1 MSSEGAAETRS
12 SSPYRISARHA
23 RANAMTTQG
32 HLQTASGDRNTSL
45 DSGCGPAEDTFFI
58 RDLLRE
64 SRQVRDENVNCV
76 SEDEFLDRVLEAQIV
91 HRKQLSHVDD
101 FDQDGSAVI
110 SKTYLKMD
118 KETGDVTNI
127 NGDVKL
133 ELKEKITAKFRI
145 ATPEELDRNVENCG
159 NKDNYDN
166 QCDNLDT
173 DRNFTENLCGMTE
186 NRNRTEEHMNETENG
201 NQMEENGNQTEEN
214 GYPAEDRNQAK
225 GDTNSRHVLTT
236 ESRPVCDLGTGQGTE
251 GSETN
256 SPVTLRNKR
265 RAAGNSI
272 DSFTATPSDLL
283 KRRSA
288 EIVQLRRKLE
298 AKMKRK
304 SLQNYCLSDD
314 EDAGLLNSDRVDP
327 RTLRRP
333 LSAFGNL
340 YRDSGNEAA
349 FSSHSSCNSS
359 NYPSYCS
366 TPIHRQQYRDKIP
379 PTHAIDPK
387 KLRYLLG
394 DPHYSPPGHRCKCA
408 CYNHRCKSIHCEPF
422 SCDYRHSNQYNDHT
436 CRSPCRNNRCND
448 AVSNIKSTNLCC
460 HHTCGSY
467 NNHSCSH
474 SPNHRNSN
482 LYSGHRPYNSC
493 GHHNCADTCDNHGT
507 CERNCHT
514 IPYNTCDSQCISA
527 IPHSESCNS
536 NCGHICHTPS
546 PPESCNCSA
555 VSSPRRS
562 STCANLQH
570 TCRSP
575 SPYQDAEGFESQYHT
590 PVGSPRP
597 VKSIRPARVTENQ
610 DGRIN
615 YYPNCDPTIWLRSC
629 EKEIRQPLH
638 GTKSGVIPTWLKG
651 TLIRNGPGRIKVGDQ
666 QYNHVFDGSALL
678 HRFHFQKGE
687 VTYQNKFLESRS
699 YLRDTKAQRIV
710 VNYFGTRAH
719 PDPCKTI
726 LQNVASKFSFEEH
739 FTDNA
744 QISLYPYG
752 DGLYALTETPFIFRV
767 DPETLDTH
775 EKVNLTH
782 HIAVLTHT
790 AHPHVDRD
798 GTVYNIG
805 QGVGPLGPKYHV
817 CKFPNPKADRK
828 GKVKSPFEQPMVVSV
843 SCPIIGQVILGKQD
857 ALIDA
862 LQCLASACAAV
873 RHFHTLH
880 LIPLQT
886 KIHVMRRDTGEVTS
900 TQYVTETFF
909 FLHTINAYEDRGHIV
924 LDIAAYKNADMLN
937 CMFVEALKNA
947 AYDPT
952 YAQMFR
958 GRPKRWVLPLNPDK
972 DAKPGANLVTLPNT
986 NCRGRWA
993 KKNVVYIT
1001 PELLSD
1007 IGCEV
1012 PRIYYEEYNGRP
1024 YRYFYSI
1031 CSDVDHPSP
1040 GTLVKVDV
1048 VNKTHVEWS
1057 EDNVY
1062 PSEPIFVPHPEAK
1075 REDDG
1080 VVLAALLRAKGLD
1093 DQVCMLVLDATTFTE
1108 LGRVEF
1114 VASGPVPKCLH
1125 GWFVQDG
1132 TLRVHKDTNGAQ
1144 DDDTDS
1150 QK

>member
-394 DPHYSPPGHRCKCA
+394 DPHYSPPGH
-408 CYNHRCKSIHCEPF
+408 
-422 SCDYRHSNQYNDHT
+422 
-436 CRSPCRNNRCND
+436 
-448 AVSNIKSTNLCC
+448 
-460 HHTCGSY
+460 
-467 NNHSCSH
+467 
-474 SPNHRNSN
+474 
-482 LYSGHRPYNSC
+482 
-493 GHHNCADTCDNHGT
+493 
-507 CERNCHT
+507 
-514 IPYNTCDSQCISA
+514 SQCISA

-828 GKVKSPFEQPMVVSV
+828 GKVKSPFEQ
-843 SCPIIGQVILGKQD
+843 
-857 ALIDA
+857 
-862 LQCLASACAAV
+862 
-873 RHFHTLH
+873 
-880 LIPLQT
+880 
-886 KIHVMRRDTGEVTS
+886 
-900 TQYVTETFF
+900 
-909 FLHTINAYEDRGHIV
+909 
-924 LDIAAYKNADMLN
+924 
-937 CMFVEALKNA
+937 
-947 AYDPT
+947 
-952 YAQMFR
+952 
-958 GRPKRWVLPLNPDK
+958 
-972 DAKPGANLVTLPNT
+972 
-986 NCRGRWA
+986 
-993 KKNVVYIT
+993 
-1001 PELLSD
+1001 
-1007 IGCEV
+1007 
-1012 PRIYYEEYNGRP
+1012 
-1024 YRYFYSI
+1024 
-1031 CSDVDHPSP
+1031 
-1040 GTLVKVDV
+1040 VKV
-1048 VNKTHVEWS
+1048 
-1057 EDNVY
+1057 
-1062 PSEPIFVPHPEAK
+1062 P
-1075 REDDG
+1075 
-1080 VVLAALLRAKGLD
+1080 
-1093 DQVCMLVLDATTFTE
+1093 
-1108 LGRVEF
+1108 
-1114 VASGPVPKCLH
+1114 
-1125 GWFVQDG
+1125 
-1132 TLRVHKDTNGAQ
+1132 
-1144 DDDTDS
+1144 
-1150 QK
+1150 